1 MRGKTH
7 LAIGVAVGA
16 GAAVYFSPDLSNGFT
31 YIGVAAFSALAADL
45 DGTSMLSGKLTKASR
60 QIRKLAL
67 WGGCLC
73 AAAVLYLFLAGHSV
87 RLELACAGIA
97 AMLIGLTMSSGA
109 IRNALVSLIGVGAAG
124 LGAMRGE
131 GWLIGLGLFI
141 AWAPWLAHRGMT
153 HTVWILPLWWW
164 LGTGLEQDLRV
175 EGVAITAALGY
186 LSHLA
191 ADTLTPSGVK
201 WLYPLTKKSFKIRL

>member
-1 MRGKTH
+1 M
-7 LAIGVAVGA
+7 AIGVAVGA
-16 GAAVYFSPDLSNGFT
+16 VSAVYFSPDLSNGLT

-60 QIRKLAL
+60 QIRKFAL

-73 AAAVLYLFLAGHSV
+73 AAAVLYLFLSGHPV
-87 RLELACAGIA
+87 RLEIACAGIA
-97 AMLIGLTMSSGA
+97 AMLIGLTMSTGA
-109 IRNALVSLIGVGAAG
+109 IRNALVSLVGVGIAG
-124 LGAMRGE
+124 LGLSRGE
-131 GWLIGLGLFI
+131 WWLIGLGIFI
-141 AWAPWLAHRGMT
+141 AWAPWLNHRGMT

-164 LGTGLEQDLRV
+164 LGTGLEQELRV

-186 LSHLA
+186 LSHLV

-201 WLYPLTKKSFKIRL
+201 WLYPLTKKSLKIKI